1 MIAPTGNFTAS
12 RHQVESTVNLEFAI
26 NEWIDEK
33 AICRKASTTA
43 KYRYM
48 SAMHIIPYIGHIKL
62 SDINARTV
70 NDFIAEK
77 RASGRLDG
85 GGGLAA
91 SYINTMNVI
100 IRASLDYAVQKGM
113 CAPLDGVIYRSK
125 AAKPEIPILSKSDI
139 ARLEAYLTNN
149 MDQTSLGLLLSLYMG
164 LRLGEVCALRWDDI
178 DCERKILHVR
188 GTTTRVFDLSRS
200 GERRTLWIVGKPK
213 TLASNR
219 RIPIP
224 SKLMPCIQAQQ
235 AAASSPYVVSGK
247 ESFVNPRTYEYRFHR
262 ILNKAG
268 LTQTNYHALRHTFAT
283 MCVAAGM
290 DVKSLSEILGHG
302 SAAITLNI
310 YVHPSLE
317 MKRNQLDKAIEF

>member
-1 MIAPTGNFTAS
+1 MTVPTGKFTVS
-12 RHQVESTVNLEFAI
+12 QLQTESAVNLEIAI

-48 SAMHIIPYIGHIKL
+48 ASMHIIPYIGHIKL
-62 SDINARTV
+62 SDINTRTI

-113 CAPLDGVIYRSK
+113 CAPLDGVIYRPK
-125 AAKPEIPILSKSDI
+125 ALKPEIPILSKNDI
-139 ARLEAYLTNN
+139 VRLEAYLADN
-149 MDQTSLGLLLSLYMG
+149 MDQTALGLLLSLYMG

-188 GTTTRVFDLSRS
+188 GTTTRVFDSS
-200 GERRTLWIVGKPK
+200 CAGEKRTLWIVDKPK
-213 TLASNR
+213 TLASSR

-235 AAASSPYVVSGK
+235 SAASSPYVASSK

-262 ILNKAG
+262 ILDKAG
-268 LTQTNYHALRHTFAT
+268 LPQTNYHALRHTFAT
-283 MCVAAGM
+283 MCVTAGM

-317 MKRNQLDKAIEF
+317 MKRSQLDKAIEF